1 MRIVEKLLYG
11 IGGLLALVLLFILLC
26 HFKPE
31 LAENLGETL
40 KANAKESEQ
49 QITEETT
56 TLVESTSPKDQLDEF
71 DTATASDGTVV
82 MPIAA
87 KEYIAPAE
95 NELIFPD
102 WAKSKSG
109 LEPIEAEGTQIT
121 EEEATEAFDE
131 LGVGNAGKGL
141 DFGSEM
147 YPYYHMLDTTGKAM
161 YRQIY
166 ANANSLIKDFAPIEA
181 ISAKLLENA
190 FIAVVNDHPELFWV
204 NTAYEYQY
212 APTGQVAS
220 IFLSFNKTA
229 DRIDEAKQLFEES
242 AVNILQG
249 ADELE
254 NDYEKEL
261 YVHDRLISRVSYSKA
276 ASMNQS
282 AYSALVG
289 GKTVCAGYARAYQY
303 LMQKLGIPCYYC
315 TGFAGENHAW
325 NIIKL
330 KDDYYNVDA
339 TWADTNPGNYL
350 YFNGSDADYVKYH
363 IRRSLSVNLPPCN
376 GELYRLLEVELEE
389 EDEPEEEES
398 KEIITTN
405 TPTQEESTSVEET
418 VVVVRTL
425 EQVGFKYEDLI
436 RTIEDYYADCSM
448 HLVDTNAKTVTFQ
461 NVVIDSKLWKQIMK
475 GYEKGDYESA
485 YMNRVLVEKHLDGA
499 KATITG
505 EELAD
510 GSFLITHKI
519 ILQ

>member
-40 KANAKESEQ
+40 EANAKESEQ

-56 TLVESTSPKDQLDEF
+56 TVGESVSPKDQLDTF
-71 DTATASDGTVV
+71 DAATASDGTVV

-87 KEYIAPAE
+87 KEYTAPSEAQ
-95 NELIFPD
+95 LILPD
-102 WAKSKSG
+102 WAKDKSG
-109 LEPIEAEGTQIT
+109 LEDIEADGAEIT
-121 EEEATEAFDE
+121 EEEARDAFTE

-141 DFGSEM
+141 DFDSQM
-147 YPYYHMLDTTGKAM
+147 YPYYYMLDTTGKAM

-166 ANANSLIKDFAPIEA
+166 ANANSLIKEFAPIEA

-212 APTGQVAS
+212 APTGQVAA
-220 IFLSFNKTA
+220 ITLSFNKTA

-242 AVNILQG
+242 AENILMG

-330 KDDYYNVDA
+330 GNDYYNVDT
-339 TWADTNPGNYL
+339 TWADTNPNNYL
-350 YFNGSDADYVKYH
+350 YFNGSDDDYAKDH
-363 IRRSLSVNLPPCN
+363 IRRGLSVNLPPCN
-376 GELYRLLEVELEE
+376 GTLYRLLEVEVEE
-389 EDEPEEEES
+389 EEPEES
-398 KEIITTN
+398 KE
-405 TPTQEESTSVEET
+405 PTKEPIKESTKEEDVSTEET

-425 EQVGFKYEDLI
+425 EQVGFEYNDLI
-436 RTIEDYYADCSM
+436 KTIEEYYADCSK
-448 HLVDTNAKTVTFQ
+448 HLVETNAKTVTFQ
-461 NVVIDSKLWKQIMK
+461 NVVYDVKLWKEIMK
-475 GYEKGDYESA
+475 GYEKGNYESA
-485 YMNRVLVEKHLDGA
+485 YMNRILVEKHLSGA
-499 KATITG
+499 KATIVG

-510 GSFLITHKI
+510 GSFLISHTI
-519 ILQ
+519 ELQ

>member
-40 KANAKESEQ
+40 EASAKESEQ
-49 QITEETT
+49 QITEEMTSFI
-56 TLVESTSPKDQLDEF
+56 ESMSPEDQLDTF
-71 DTATASDGTVV
+71 DATTASDGTVV

-87 KEYIAPAE
+87 KEYVAPAE
-95 NELIFPD
+95 SELILPD
-102 WAKSKSG
+102 WAEDKSG
-109 LEPIEAEGTQIT
+109 LEQIEAKGTEIT
-121 EEEATEAFDE
+121 EQKAKEAFEE

-141 DFGSEM
+141 DFDSEM

-166 ANANSLIKDFAPIEA
+166 ANANSLIQKFAPVEA

-212 APTGQVAS
+212 APTGQVAA

-229 DRIDEAKQLFEES
+229 DNIEEAKKLFEES
-242 AVNILQG
+242 AADILEG
-249 ADELE
+249 AEELE
-254 NDYEKEL
+254 NDYDKEL
-261 YVHDRLISRVSYSKA
+261 YIHDRLISRVSYSKA
-276 ASMNQS
+276 AFMNQS
-282 AYSALVG
+282 AYSALVI

-330 KDDYYNVDA
+330 KDGYYNVDA
-339 TWADTNPGNYL
+339 TWADTNPNNYL
-350 YFNGSDADYVKYH
+350 YFNGSDADYAKDH

-376 GELYRLLEVELEE
+376 GDLYRLFEVEV
-389 EDEPEEEES
+389 EEEEEEET
-398 KEIITTN
+398 KEITTIDKKN
-405 TPTQEESTSVEET
+405 EEESTSTEEV

-425 EQVGFKYEDLI
+425 EQVGFEYNDLI
-436 RTIEDYYADCSM
+436 RTIEDYYADCSQ
-448 HLVDTNAKTVTFQ
+448 HLVATNAKNVIFQ
-461 NVVIDSKLWKQIMK
+461 NVVYDVKLWKQIMK
-475 GYEKGDYESA
+475 AYEKGDYEGA
-485 YMNRVLVEKHLDGA
+485 YMSRILAEKHLNGS
-499 KATITG
+499 KSTITG

-510 GSFLITHKI
+510 GSVLITHTI
-519 ILQ
+519 TLQ